1 MRKILLKYVS
11 LSMLLFLFGTEL
23 FGLNSDRGGVA
34 GKEICTEGERDDSTL
49 STAEIDHGWAIER
62 SLVFSQQEISFSGNR
77 EHISLLYYR
86 NIQLSSLKIDVALSE
101 KILSQENFNTLLEL
115 RHQEGFY
122 VYQLCKIII

>member
-1 MRKILLKYVS
+1 MCRKGRRMIQL
-11 LSMLLFLFGTEL
+11 
-23 FGLNSDRGGVA
+23 
-34 GKEICTEGERDDSTL
+34 L